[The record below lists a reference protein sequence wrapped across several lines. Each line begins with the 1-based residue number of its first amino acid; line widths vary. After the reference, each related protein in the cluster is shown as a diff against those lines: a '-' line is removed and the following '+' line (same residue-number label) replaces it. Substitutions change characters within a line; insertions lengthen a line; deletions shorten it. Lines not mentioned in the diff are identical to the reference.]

1 MSEHAVERKRGVDIP
16 AESSLLLPGFPFPFM
31 LNAHGNIFFLQG
43 ILFAF
48 LFFFFSPRK
57 IIYRLYKLYTE
68 CLTLKTRLK
77 EHICA
82 TRTRTGN

>member
-31 LNAHGNIFFLQG
+31 LNAHGNIFFLQV
-43 ILFAF
+43 IFFAF
-48 LFFFFSPRK
+48 LFFLPQEK
-57 IIYRLYKLYTE
+57 LYKLYTE